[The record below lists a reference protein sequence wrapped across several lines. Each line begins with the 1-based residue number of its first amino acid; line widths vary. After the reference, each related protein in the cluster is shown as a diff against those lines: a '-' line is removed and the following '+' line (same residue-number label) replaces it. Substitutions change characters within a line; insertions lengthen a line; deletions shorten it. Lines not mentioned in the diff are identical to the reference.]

1 MSVSIRVDYAT
12 SRYIERELFFYRESL
27 LKLARMREEI
37 LHRSPAPSDNI
48 GASRSSLPSEV
59 TANKAIELVAD
70 QRIQHLERITFAIKQ
85 VMDRLPPE
93 KLKLVQLKYWARP
106 QTLNWDGVAHELNV
120 SRMTVLRWK
129 REIIFA
135 IFEMAGMQ

>member
-1 MSVSIRVDYAT
+1 MTVNIRVDHAT

-48 GASRSSLPSEV
+48 GASRSSLPGEV
-59 TANKAIELVAD
+59 TAWKAIELID
-70 QRIQHLERITFAIKQ
+70 NQRIQHLERITNIIKQ
-85 VMDRLPPE
+85 VVEMLPPE
-93 KLKLVQLKYWARP
+93 KLKLIHLKYWARP
-106 QTLNWDGVAHELNV
+106 QTLNWDGVALELSV

-135 IFEMAGMQ
+135 IYEMAGMQ